1 MHSDEART
9 EALDAGVVLVACV
22 LVNLALAAQ
31 LGFLRQHR
39 QAVGLLA
46 AVTATLAHGGIDEH
60 ALGRVFQLAA
70 LAPTTL
76 LGGTGLVVDDHRD
89 ALEFTQLTLHRIQ
102 FAAMVEAG
110 DRREGIAGRVLVR
123 LVADQRDTLDA
134 LVGDLPAELVDAQ
147 LAVDGL
153 AAGHGHGIVV
163 ENLEGDVDACCHC
176 RTHREA
182 AGVEVGAVAE
192 VLEHVRGVGERRLA
206 DPVDALAAH
215 LSKGLGAPVHPL
227 HHVVT
232 ADTGRGAAALGHLGG
247 GVVRA
252 AGAVVR
258 RAHGAVA
265 ARGQGLLLG
274 GQEGQACLDAVAGV
288 DRREALGDH
297 PGDHRRGQLG
307 EVRQQRV
314 ALLVE
319 LADHPRTLA
328 DGPVVELS
336 GELVLDDAALLL
348 DHQYLVQPLGE
359 LVHRDRFQRPAHA
372 NLEHAQA
379 DRGAQRF
386 VQAQVVQRLTHVEIG
401 LAGGDDAKPR
411 IRRIEHHP
419 VQVVGPGEGACG
431 VDLVQ
436 VEALFLSQRRVRPAD
451 VHAVLGQ
458 LEIFRDTRLHAQR
471 IDFHH
476 GGGVDVLGDGLQ
488 GHPAA
493 GVARQLP
500 ADDAVVENFLNVGR
514 VQHRNR
520 GGNEGMLALVRQRRG
535 FAAVVVTR
543 QQQHTALG
551 RHTCRIR
558 MLEHVAGTVDARPL
572 AVPHGEHAVVPGAG
586 EQVGL
591 LAAPHRGG
599 GQLFV
604 DARLEVDGV
613 LLEVVAGF
621 PEALV
626 QPAQWRAA
634 IAGDEATGVQTTGL
648 ITLMLQHRQA
658 GQRLG
663 AGEVQMTGSKPVL
676 VVQTDLGQRHGALL
690 ICCYRSQG
698 GVVRYPPDAVMEKPH
713 GCLSTPA
720 IGRGSPHRRVSI
732 NSLAV
737 TRRDFLSTFAVE
749 QRFCA

>member
-1 MHSDEART
+1 M
-9 EALDAGVVLVACV
+9 
-22 LVNLALAAQ
+22 
-31 LGFLRQHR
+31 
-39 QAVGLLA
+39 
-46 AVTATLAHGGIDEH
+46 
-60 ALGRVFQLAA
+60 
-70 LAPTTL
+70 
-76 LGGTGLVVDDHRD
+76 
-89 ALEFTQLTLHRIQ
+89 
-102 FAAMVEAG
+102 
-110 DRREGIAGRVLVR
+110 
-123 LVADQRDTLDA
+123 
-134 LVGDLPAELVDAQ
+134 
-147 LAVDGL
+147 
-153 AAGHGHGIVV
+153 
-163 ENLEGDVDACCHC
+163 
-176 RTHREA
+176 
-182 AGVEVGAVAE
+182 
-192 VLEHVRGVGERRLA
+192 
-206 DPVDALAAH
+206 
-215 LSKGLGAPVHPL
+215 
-227 HHVVT
+227 
-232 ADTGRGAAALGHLGG
+232 
-247 GVVRA
+247 RA

-258 RAHGAVA
+258 GAHGAVA
-265 ARGQGLLLG
+265 ARGQGLFLG
-274 GQEGQACLDAVAGV
+274 GQEGQAGLDAVAGV

-328 DGPVVELS
+328 DGPVVELP

-348 DHQYLVQPLGE
+348 DHQNLVQPLGE
-359 LVHRDRFQRPAHA
+359 LVHRDRLQRPAHA
-372 NLEHAQA
+372 DLEHPQA

-386 VQAQVVQRLTHVEIG
+386 VQAQVIQRLTHVEIG

-458 LEIFRDTRLHAQR
+458 LEIFRDARLHAQR
-471 IDFHH
+471 VDFHH
-476 GGGVDVLGDGLQ
+476 GGGIDVLGDGLQ
-488 GHPAA
+488 RHPAT

-500 ADDAVVENFLNVGR
+500 ADDAVVEDFLNVGR

-520 GGNEGMLALVRQRRG
+520 GSDEGMLALVRQRRG

-543 QQQHTALG
+543 QQQHAALG
-551 RHTCRIR
+551 RHTRRIR

-572 AVPHGEHAVVPGAG
+572 AVPHGEHAVVPGTG

-626 QPAQWRAA
+626 QPAQGRAA
-634 IAGDEATGVQTTGL
+634 IAGNEAAGVQATCL
-648 ITLMLQHRQA
+648 VALMLEHRQT
-658 GQRLG
+658 GQGLG
-663 AGEVQMTGSKPVL
+663 TGEVQVPGGKAVL

-698 GVVRYPPDAVMEKPH
+698 GRVRRHPPFSRQGIAP
-713 GCLSTPA
+713 PA
-720 IGRGSPHRRVSI
+720 RDY
-732 NSLAV
+732 SLAV
-737 TRRDFLSTFAVE
+737 TRGDFLSTFALE
-749 QRFCA
+749 PRSLA